1 MGHNRQHPH
10 SRFDNSR
17 LGIGIFLLIVGVA
30 LLLENF
36 DILSVGSVWRF
47 WPVIPIIIGLGRLLD
62 AQTDREYQKAFWM
75 LFIGGWLFISE
86 FHIFGLHYSNSWP
99 ILLIGVGI
107 GMLWKSFSLEHTRI
121 VKDHCNGN

>member
-1 MGHNRQHPH
+1 MEHNKRNPH
-10 SRFDNSR
+10 NQ

-36 DILSVGSVWRF
+36 NVLSVGPVWQF
-47 WPVIPIIIGLGRLLD
+47 WPVIIIVIGLVRVLD
-62 AQTDREYQKAFWM
+62 ARIVGEYQKAFWE
-75 LFIGGWLFISE
+75 LFIGCWLLISE
-86 FHIFGLHYSNSWP
+86 LHIFGLHYKNSWP

-107 GMLWKSFSLEHTRI
+107 GMLWKSFYPDHMRI

>member
-1 MGHNRQHPH
+1 MEHNKRH
-10 SRFDNSR
+10 SHSQ

-47 WPVIPIIIGLGRLLD
+47 WPIIIIAIGLGRLLD
-62 AQTDREYQKAFWM
+62 AQVAREYQKACWM

-86 FHIFGLHYSNSWP
+86 LHVFGLHYGNSWP

-107 GMLWKSFSLEHTRI
+107 GMLWKSFYPEHIR
-121 VKDHCNGN
+121 VAKDHCNGN